1 MSLHCH
7 AWFPALE
14 QLLDSWYCN
23 ELVRAFAVTSLEKA
37 SDTVLAVYLQPLVQ
51 VSDTVHIVHRHIPWL
66 CTHAFQAK
74 IWEGSVCRSSLQPR
88 WIRGVLQRLA

>member
-1 MSLHCH
+1 MLLYCH
-7 AWFPALE
+7 DVLPSLE

-51 VSDTVHIVHRHIPWL
+51 VSDTVH
-66 CTHAFQAK
+66 TH
-74 IWEGSVCRSSLQPR
+74 PHT
-88 WIRGVLQRLA
+88 